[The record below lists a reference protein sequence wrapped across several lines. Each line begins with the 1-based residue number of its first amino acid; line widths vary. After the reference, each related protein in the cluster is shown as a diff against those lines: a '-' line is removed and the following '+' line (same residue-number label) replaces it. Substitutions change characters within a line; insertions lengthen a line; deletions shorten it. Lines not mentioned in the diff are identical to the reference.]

1 MVNDYATSYSINNL
15 YSAFTPLLVLDVI
28 MDVSIEGEMVTMNE
42 ISLNDLETMLRL
54 IEEQRLYSIYQC
66 YEYARLEHNDKM
78 REIIDNPAK
87 YADYYE
93 YLKMKV
99 EMVKASLEKTRDEKK
114 SEISNK
120 KTKKVIHLE
129 GGRQQKVKN
138 VGRIKHR
145 KIGF

>member
-15 YSAFTPLLVLDVI
+15 YSAFTPLL
-28 MDVSIEGEMVTMNE
+28 DVSIEGEMVTMNE

-114 SEISNK
+114 GAVTNK
-120 KTKKVIHLE
+120 KTKVIHLE

-138 VGRIKHR
+138 VGRIKYR